1 MRYKLFLLLCFSFQL
16 AWCQQ
21 KVGYVLNAEVV
32 RIPFQMVNQSMMVKV
47 NLNEHKNLS
56 FIVDTGSS
64 FSVVFTDS
72 VFTLP
77 TQYKLSS
84 IRGFGKLDSIPA
96 QVSAYNT
103 LSLGALTSY
112 GHQML
117 VVEKADIGF
126 QQFFDKPLHGII
138 GFDVLRNFDMEIN
151 FVRKKLIL
159 RKHMQGK
166 KSGKRWTTIP
176 FDITTNALLVP
187 ATIKANQ
194 QTDSIQLILDTGS
207 ELPLLLSERYCPPIS
222 LRTIIGLGFLGY
234 TSGRIGQIDELK
246 IGKVSLKRLTTSF
259 PDSASVKWN
268 PKLPPRGNLGIQFL
282 KQFRVII
289 NFHEKYLQLKQ
300 IHPLSGDALEYNRSG
315 MAIVSK
321 SKSNSNCAYYVD
333 EIVAGS
339 AAEKAGLL
347 EGDRILSIKNIR
359 CPDITLDEIHNYL
372 FSKTSNLKMEVFRK
386 GKVEKIVLD
395 LSEQPVN

>member
-1 MRYKLFLLLCFSFQL
+1 
-16 AWCQQ
+16 
-21 KVGYVLNAEVV
+21 
-32 RIPFQMVNQSMMVKV
+32 MVKV

-56 FIVDTGSS
+56 FLVDTGSS

-151 FVRKKLIL
+151 FVRKKIIL
-159 RKHMQGK
+159 RKQMSGK
-166 KSGKRWTTIP
+166 KSGKKWTTIP

-194 QTDSIQLILDTGS
+194 QTDSLQLILDTGS
-207 ELPLLLSERYCPPIS
+207 ELPLLLSERYCPPNS

-246 IGKVSLKRLTTSF
+246 IGEVRLKGLTTSF

-300 IHPLSGDALEYNRSG
+300 IHSLSGDALEYNRSG
-315 MAIVSK
+315 IAIVSK
-321 SKSNSNCAYYVD
+321 SNSDCVYYVD
-333 EIVAGS
+333 EVVSGS

-347 EGDRILSIKNIR
+347 KGDRILSIKNTR
-359 CPDITLDEIHNYL
+359 CPDLTLDEIHNYL
-372 FSKTSNLKMEVFRK
+372 FSETTNLRMEVFRK
-386 GKVEKIVLD
+386 GKVKKILLD
-395 LSEQPVN
+395 LSAQPVK

>member
-1 MRYKLFLLLCFSFQL
+1 M
-16 AWCQQ
+16 
-21 KVGYVLNAEVV
+21 NAEVV

-56 FIVDTGSS
+56 FLVDTGSS

-72 VFTLP
+72 IFTLP

-151 FVRKKLIL
+151 FVRNKLIL
-159 RKHMQGK
+159 RKKMSGK
-166 KSGKRWTTIP
+166 KSGRKWTTIP

-207 ELPLLLSERYCPPIS
+207 ELPLLLSERYCPPQF

-234 TSGRIGQIDELK
+234 ASGRIGPIDELK
-246 IGKVSLKRLTTSF
+246 IGEVSLKNLTASF
-259 PDSASVKWN
+259 PDSASVTWN

-300 IHPLSGDALEYNRSG
+300 IHTFSGDAFEYNRSG

-321 SKSNSNCAYYVD
+321 SNADCTYYVD
-333 EIVAGS
+333 EIVMGS

-347 EGDRILSIKNIR
+347 KGDRILSMKNTH
-359 CPDITLDEIHNYL
+359 CPDLTLDDIHNYL
-372 FSKTSNLKMEVFRK
+372 FSETANLKMEIFRK
-386 GKVEKIVLD
+386 GKVEKIILD
-395 LSEQPVN
+395 LSEQPVH

>member
-1 MRYKLFLLLCFSFQL
+1 
-16 AWCQQ
+16 
-21 KVGYVLNAEVV
+21 
-32 RIPFQMVNQSMMVKV
+32 MVKV

-56 FIVDTGSS
+56 FLVDTGSS

-96 QVSAYNT
+96 EVSAYNT

-117 VVEKADIGF
+117 VVAKTDVGF

-159 RKHMQGK
+159 RKKMPAK
-166 KSGKRWTTIP
+166 KSGRKWNTIP
-176 FDITTNALLVP
+176 FDVTSNALLVP
-187 ATIKANQ
+187 ATIIANQ

-207 ELPLLLSERYCPPIS
+207 ELPLLLSERYCPPQS

-234 TSGRIGQIDELK
+234 TSGRIAQIEELK
-246 IGKVSLKRLTTSF
+246 IGDVRLKQLTTSF
-259 PDSASVKWN
+259 PDSSSVKWN
-268 PKLPPRGNLGIQFL
+268 PNLPPRGNLGIQLL
-282 KQFRVII
+282 KHFRVII

-300 IHPLSGDALEYNRSG
+300 VRQFSGDALEYNRSG

-321 SKSNSNCAYYVD
+321 SNSECSYYVD
-333 EIVAGS
+333 EIVSGS
-339 AAEKAGLL
+339 VAEKAGLL
-347 EGDRILSIKNIR
+347 KGDRILSIKNTG
-359 CPDITLDEIHNYL
+359 CPDLTLNEIHNYL
-372 FSKTSNLKMEVFRK
+372 FSKTPSLRLEVFRK
-386 GKVEKIVLD
+386 GKVEKITLD
-395 LSEQPVN
+395 LSE

>member
-1 MRYKLFLLLCFSFQL
+1 MRFKLFLLLCFSIQL

-56 FIVDTGSS
+56 FLVDTGSS

-77 TQYKLSS
+77 TQYQLSS

-96 QVSAYNT
+96 RVSAYNT

-112 GHQML
+112 GHQVL
-117 VVEKADIGF
+117 VVEKSDVGF
-126 QQFFDKPLHGII
+126 QQFFDRPLHGII

-151 FVRKKLIL
+151 FASKKLIL
-159 RKHMQGK
+159 RKSMPAKKKGK
-166 KSGKRWTTIP
+166 KWATIP
-176 FDITTNALLVP
+176 FEIATNSILVP
-187 ATIKANQ
+187 ATISVNR
-194 QTDSIQLILDTGS
+194 QTDSIPLILDTGS
-207 ELPLLLSERYCPPIS
+207 ELPLLLSERFCPPNTI
-222 LRTIIGLGFLGY
+222 RTIIGLGFLGY
-234 TSGRIGQIDELK
+234 ASGWIGQVDELT
-246 IGKVSLKRLTTSF
+246 IGEVSLKQLTTSF
-259 PDSASVKWN
+259 PDSTSVRWN

-289 NFHEKYLQLKQ
+289 NFHENYLQLKHR
-300 IHPLSGDALEYNRSG
+300 HPFSGEDLKYNLSG
-315 MAIVSK
+315 MAIVSE
-321 SKSNSNCAYYVD
+321 SNSGCAYYVD
-333 EIVAGS
+333 EIVSGS

-347 EGDRILSIKNIR
+347 KGDRILSIKNTR
-359 CPDITLDEIHNYL
+359 CPSLTLDEIHNYL
-372 FSKTSNLKMEVFRK
+372 FNEATLKMEVLRN
-386 GKVEKIVLD
+386 GKMEKVLLD
-395 LSEQPVN
+395 LSEQPGN